1 MISSSEYSRT
11 VVTCA
16 NDRGARKT
24 LLRGGRNGACAAWRL
39 AAAFIAVAASF
50 GAAPVSAQETPV
62 AVDAAPA
69 RDAARET
76 RSGWLKTFAAA
87 PIDTGARFE
96 APDYFGS
103 LVEEEARKAMRAGL
117 LARGLLAA
125 ETDDPAALAFSVHV
139 DEPKPASKR
148 PPKSRLRLESVE
160 TDPTDNIRD
169 PEVRPFISFGPS
181 ERNAPATPMIAVT
194 IYARRGDERVWS
206 GYAAA
211 APDGAGRAAIARAL
225 TDALIARFGES
236 VDIPD
241 FSLTLPAS
249 APDNPVQNGL
259 SE

>member
-1 MISSSEYSRT
+1 M
-11 VVTCA
+11 VTRA
-16 NDRGARKT
+16 NARGAGNT
-24 LLRGGRNGACAAWRL
+24 SLRGGRDIARRGAATLAVI
-39 AAAFIAVAASF
+39 AAAL
-50 GAAPVSAQETPV
+50 GAATALAQQ
-62 AVDAAPA
+62 AAPA
-69 RDAARET
+69 EAKEAKTVPAPAAES

-87 PIDTGARFE
+87 PIDASARFD

-103 LVEEEARKAMRAGL
+103 VVEEEARKAMRASL
-117 LARGLLAA
+117 LARGLSAA

-169 PEVRPFISFGPS
+169 PEVRPFISFGPN
-181 ERNAPATPMIAVT
+181 ERAAPATPMIAVT

-211 APDGAGRAAIARAL
+211 APDGAGRAVVARAL
-225 TDALIARFGES
+225 TEALVARFGES

-241 FSLTLPAS
+241 FSLSLP